1 MSAIPRI
8 PSDPDPGHEPSAA
21 TAATREASA
30 PAVEAAH
37 PGSRVRLS
45 AHPGEHASDGV
56 WWPRTS
62 DLMVEV
68 PLLDVAVQGLT
79 RARIG
84 RVAYERSRWPDAPNR
99 VRTPLGVTHL
109 GWFEHS
115 RYPDHILLSLANYQR
130 LVLTVLPAGDG
141 DVSRSKFESADG

>member
-1 MSAIPRI
+1 MSANLHI
-8 PSDPDPGHEPSAA
+8 SPDPAPGSQPQAV
-21 TAATREASA
+21 TAATHARPDPLSEAS
-30 PAVEAAH
+30 E

-45 AHPGEHASDGV
+45 SHPGEHASDGV

-62 DLMVEV
+62 DLRVEV

-84 RVAYERSRWPDAPNR
+84 RVAYERDRWTDAPNR

-115 RYPDHILLSLANYQR
+115 RYPDHVLLSLANYQR

-141 DVSRSKFESADG
+141 EVARSMFEAAEG

>member
-8 PSDPDPGHEPSAA
+8 PSDLDPDHEPSAA
-21 TAATREASA
+21 TAATHEASG
-30 PAVEAAH
+30 PAVETSH

-84 RVAYERSRWPDAPNR
+84 RVAYERNRWTDAPNR

-115 RYPDHILLSLANYQR
+115 RYPDHVLLSLANYQR

-141 DVSRSKFESADG
+141 DASRSLFESADG

>member
-1 MSAIPRI
+1 VSAIPRI
-8 PSDPDPGHEPSAA
+8 PSDPDPGPELSPA
-21 TAATREASA
+21 TAAIPDASA
-30 PAVEAAH
+30 PSVETSH

-56 WWPRTS
+56 WWPRTT
-62 DLMVEV
+62 DLLVEV

-84 RVAYERSRWPDAPNR
+84 RVAYERGRWTDAPSR

-115 RYPDHILLSLANYQR
+115 RYPDHVLLSLANYQR

-141 DVSRSKFESADG
+141 DAARGMFESAEG